1 MYVNVLGRS
10 EVAAATDGGFIA
22 WLGGSG
28 GREDEERFVDLGGK
42 LAVVRDALVAPRLVE
57 PRLEGLAEFDPVPV
71 AVRAAVL
78 AWIVVVG
85 RAADWLPPLE
95 PARDEPP

>member
-1 MYVNVLGRS
+1 MGGRS

-42 LAVVRDALVAPRLVE
+42 LAVVRDALVE

-85 RAADWLPPLE
+85 RAAVWLPPRE
-95 PARDEPP
+95 PADDESP